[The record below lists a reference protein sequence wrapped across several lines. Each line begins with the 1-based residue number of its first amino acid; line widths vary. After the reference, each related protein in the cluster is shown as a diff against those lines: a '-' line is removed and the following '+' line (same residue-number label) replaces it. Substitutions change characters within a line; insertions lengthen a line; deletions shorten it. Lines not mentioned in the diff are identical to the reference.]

1 MYCESS
7 TSGPTSA
14 PCTFQQAT
22 IHVSQV
28 LLGLPRP
35 LAPSNKPQY
44 MWVKYFWASLGLL
57 HLPTSHNTCE
67 SSTSGP
73 TSASCT
79 FQQATIHVSQ
89 VLLGLPRPLA
99 PSNKPQY
106 TWFKYFWAYLDLL
119 HLPTSHNTCES
130 STSGPTSASC
140 TFRQATIH
148 VSQVLLGL
156 PRPLAP
162 SNKPQYMWVKYFW
175 AYLGLLHLP
184 TSHNTCESS
193 TSGPTS
199 TYCTFRQATI
209 HVSQVLLGLPRPL
222 APSDK
227 PQYMWVKY
235 FWAYLGLLHLP
246 TSHNTCESS
255 TSGPTS
261 ASCTFQQATI
271 HVSQVLLGIPRP
283 LAPSNKPQ
291 YMWVKYFWA
300 YLGLLHL
307 PTSHNTRES
316 TTSGPTSASCT
327 FQQATIHVSQ
337 VLLGLPRPLAP
348 SNEPQYM
355 WVKYFWAYLG
365 LLHLP
370 TSHTT
375 CEASTS
381 GPTSASCTF
390 QQATIHVRQVLLG
403 LPRPLAPS
411 DKPQYCLFAC

>member
-162 SNKPQYMWVKYFW
+162 SNKPQYMWVKYVW
-175 AYLGLLHLP
+175 AYLGLLHL
-184 TSHNTCESS
+184 TTRHNTCESS

-199 TYCTFRQATI
+199 ASCTFQQATI

-222 APSDK
+222 APSNK
-227 PQYMWVKY
+227 PQYTWVNY

-261 ASCTFQQATI
+261 ASCTFQ
-271 HVSQVLLGIPRP
+271 R
-283 LAPSNKPQ
+283 
-291 YMWVKYFWA
+291 
-300 YLGLLHL
+300 
-307 PTSHNTRES
+307 
-316 TTSGPTSASCT
+316 
-327 FQQATIHVSQ
+327 ATIHVSQ

-348 SNEPQYM
+348 SNKPHYM
-355 WVKYFWAYLG
+355 WGKYFWAYLG

-370 TSHTT
+370 TSHNT

-390 QQATIHVRQVLLG
+390 RQATIPINQSINQLLFCPIQRKKKHNIIIRNITVRAGETPKKTARQSLT
-403 LPRPLAPS
+403 
-411 DKPQYCLFAC
+411 